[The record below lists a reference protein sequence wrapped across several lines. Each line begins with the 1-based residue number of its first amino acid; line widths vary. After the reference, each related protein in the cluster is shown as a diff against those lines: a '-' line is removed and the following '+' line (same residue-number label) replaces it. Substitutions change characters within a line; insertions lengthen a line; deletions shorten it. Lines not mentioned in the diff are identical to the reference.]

1 MDATRLAVE
10 AVKAATNHLQRR
22 LSPAEHLVVVDLPN
36 GGAIKY
42 YDREGFL
49 KELQDYPSDEKA
61 LKPLIESLCL
71 RYPERVPVLVILSPD
86 RIEVVT
92 VTYGDN

>member
-10 AVKAATNHLQRR
+10 AVKAVTVHLRRR

-42 YDREGFL
+42 YERKGFL
-49 KELQDYPSDEKA
+49 AELQDHPSDERV
-61 LKPLIESLCL
+61 LKPLIEGLCK
-71 RYPERVPVLVILSPD
+71 RYPERVPVLVILTED
-86 RIEVVT
+86 KIEVVA